1 MVSLGSIFGFLR
13 LEAGKGGGQN
23 GEAGGVWPSQSFDS
37 DCCIGVVGLPRL
49 DAVAI
54 LLHQLVVAE
63 ARV

>member
-1 MVSLGSIFGFLR
+1 MT
-13 LEAGKGGGQN
+13 EW
-23 GEAGGVWPSQSFDS
+23 EAGGVWPSQSFDS